1 MTFGLLAIIVIV
13 NALATIALWETPRVG
28 REAQEKNL

>member
-13 NALATIALWETPRVG
+13 NALATIAAHFYHSDKCGWT
-28 REAQEKNL
+28 